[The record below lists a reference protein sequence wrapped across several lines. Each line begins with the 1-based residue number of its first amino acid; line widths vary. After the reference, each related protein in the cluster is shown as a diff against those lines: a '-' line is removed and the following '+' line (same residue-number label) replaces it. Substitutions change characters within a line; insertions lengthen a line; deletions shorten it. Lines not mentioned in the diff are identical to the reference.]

1 MSITSKSPPRSH
13 RHIIAA
19 ILSFFFCGLGQI
31 YLRQISKGLI
41 LVLCFSCAIA
51 IIWAAVSDREF
62 KVIKWDGKQLMFNP
76 SQRSISFRGRTF
88 YVTDIMKP
96 IAEVHI
102 LPGTDFLRD
111 RYHEGHRRHSACFH
125 MDFRRGRR
133 LAGRKEIKFR
143 FLIFDFRSIL
153 QNGLKQICVM
163 LSLLR

>member
-88 YVTDIMKP
+88 YVTDIMKVTGV
-96 IAEVHI
+96 IQLAFTWIFGVA
-102 LPGTDFLRD
+102 DAWR
-111 RYHEGHRRHSACFH
+111 EG
-125 MDFRRGRR
+125 
-133 LAGRKEIKFR
+133 KK
-143 FLIFDFRSIL
+143 
-153 QNGLKQICVM
+153 
-163 LSLLR
+163 